1 MSLCVKGKAVVTY
14 GGFGLF
20 RCPGAYAWPPSASP
34 PRPYRPGRA
43 GECWAGSG
51 EVGGKDA
58 EGGEPALCNDCSSTS
73 RDFFTGHSW
82 QPEEQISGTENT
94 ISCAN
99 TSLTTIYV

>member
-14 GGFGLF
+14 AGLGLY

-34 PRPYRPGRA
+34 PRPVPAGTGRRMPG
-43 GECWAGSG
+43 GSG
-51 EVGGKDA
+51 KVGGKDVK
-58 EGGEPALCNDCSSTS
+58 EVEPALCNHCSSTS

-82 QPEEQISGTENT
+82 EPKERISGRENT